1 MQDTWSTRRKR
12 AERGSSK
19 QLLLISERFIGWKSR
34 GESPLFLFSLFPSFS
49 LLLLF
54 PRTKTWAQTVL
65 GYLTLTTVSWRTRM
79 EKLACDSSL
88 SQLTLVHWFR
98 PPSLPG
104 IIALSAISSTTFFTV
119 FFPSFLL
126 RPRSFFLFRFFLLSS
141 FLLTS
146 LIRSL
151 TLKHG
156 RGYIFLPRFRVAC
169 NRCRIPL

>member
-98 PPSLPG
+98 PPLELLRCPQSRRQLFSPSSFLHSLPP
-104 IIALSAISSTTFFTV
+104 LFCFV
-119 FFPSFLL
+119 FF
-126 RPRSFFLFRFFLLSS
+126 RLSS

-151 TLKHG
+151 TPECG
-156 RGYIFLPRFRVAC
+156 RGYIFLLRFWVAC
-169 NRCRIPL
+169 NHVPL

>member
-126 RPRSFFLFRFFLLSS
+126 RPPSFFLFRFFLLSS